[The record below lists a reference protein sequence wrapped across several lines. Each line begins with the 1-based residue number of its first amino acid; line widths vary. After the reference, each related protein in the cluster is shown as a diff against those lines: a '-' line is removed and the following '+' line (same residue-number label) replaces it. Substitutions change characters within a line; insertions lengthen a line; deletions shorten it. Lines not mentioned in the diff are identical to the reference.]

1 MNINQENNML
11 KLLLVGRDK
20 NIFEDLKSAL
30 KEYEDIEFG
39 LSESG
44 EQTLAIVSGKAVDL
58 VIADEDLGDMT
69 GLELVKRILK
79 INFMI
84 NFAVVSGLPHDEFH
98 EASEGLGI
106 MLQLP
111 GQPGRKEAEEL
122 VKTLKQI
129 KGMYNK

>member
-1 MNINQENNML
+1 MVR
-11 KLLLVGRDK
+11 LLLVGRDK
-20 NIFEDLKSAL
+20 NNFEDLKSAL
-30 KEYEDIEFG
+30 KGYEDIELG

-44 EQTLAIVSGKAVDL
+44 EQALAIIPGKAVDL

-111 GQPGRKEAEEL
+111 KRPGEKDAEEL
-122 VKTLKQI
+122 IKTLKLI
-129 KGMYNK
+129 KGM

>member
-1 MNINQENNML
+1 ML

-20 NIFEDLKSAL
+20 NIFEDLISAL
-30 KEYEDIEFG
+30 TRYEDIESE

-44 EQTLAIVSGKAVDL
+44 EKALAIVSGKAVDL

-69 GLELVKRILK
+69 GLEIVRRILK

-84 NFAVVSGLPHDEFH
+84 NYAVVSRLSHDEFH

-111 GQPGRKEAEEL
+111 KRPDEKDAKEL
-122 VKTLKQI
+122 VKTLKLI
-129 KGMYNK
+129 KGM